1 MAKGQAFTEPCDE
14 GGDSVRGRGRLGG
27 AAGHCQDQEEQH
39 SRHWVRGGSRLQ
51 ELL

>member
-27 AAGHCQDQEEQH
+27 AAGHGQEGEQH
-39 SRHWVRGGSRLQ
+39 SRHWVRGVTRLQ